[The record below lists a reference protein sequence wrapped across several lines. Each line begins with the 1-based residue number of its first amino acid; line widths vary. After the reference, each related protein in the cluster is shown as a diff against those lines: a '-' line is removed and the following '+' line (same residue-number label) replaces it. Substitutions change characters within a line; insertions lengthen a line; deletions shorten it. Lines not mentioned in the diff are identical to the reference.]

1 MARYRKID
9 PRIWNDAKFSS
20 LSNDAKLLFL
30 YLLTSPQT
38 QMIGAVPMR
47 AESVAAELGFDT
59 KRYGIRYQE
68 LYKLGI
74 AEYDD
79 RGLYWVKNFLKYNSP
94 DNPKVVISWRECLD
108 FLPECPLLK
117 KIIDSAKAH
126 CISRGEQYVEAFQ
139 KGIGN
144 SMAYGIGNGLS
155 YKEQE
160 QEQEQE
166 QEISIPS
173 KDGIVETSVSV
184 PQPSESEKVEK
195 TTNGIDCPYQK
206 IVADYNEILGPFLG
220 KCQKLTPTR
229 QRNVQARWRDCM
241 KDGDFQTQEDGIAY
255 FRRYFEYIKTCDFLM
270 GNNNREWR
278 ADFDWIFKQQNYTK
292 ICEGK
297 YLSR

>member
-117 KIIDSAKAH
+117 KLIDSAKAH

-144 SMAYGIGNGLS
+144 SMAYGIRNGMS
-155 YKEQE
+155 YKE

-241 KDGDFQTQEDGIAY
+241 KDGDFQTQEDGLAY